1 MTFDKKSYRTL
12 LFLTDNY
19 GPREGSM
26 IRSFSLS
33 EFFVK

>member
-1 MTFDKKSYRTL
+1 MTFDKKSYLTL

-19 GPREGSM
+19 GPRQGSI
-26 IRSFSLS
+26 IRSFILS